1 MLGTNKKI
9 EMITAS
15 IVLYKSDRDE
25 LRKVISNVDS
35 STIVKLFIIDNSP
48 TDELRSF
55 VCGLS
60 SKVEYIYGQGNVG
73 YGTAH
78 NIAIR
83 NAIRDRVKYHV
94 VINPDI
100 EFEHGVVDGLCDYME
115 SNSDVGQVM
124 PKVLYPNGEIQPLCK
139 LLPTPIDLIGRKF
152 IPSSLNSRRN
162 SRYEISN
169 YDYSTPL
176 EIPSLSGCFM
186 FLRVE
191 ALERVDGF
199 DERFFMYC
207 EDLDLC
213 RRIKKIGYKT
223 VCNPTY
229 SITHVHKKE
238 SYVNRKLLVAH
249 IRSAIYYFS
258 KWGWFFDRDRRRVN
272 GELLSSLEK
281 INKLAKL

>member
-15 IVLYKSDRDE
+15 IVLYKSEREE
-25 LRKVISNVDS
+25 LQKVISNVDS

-83 NAIRDRVKYHV
+83 NAIRNGVKYHV

-100 EFEHGVVDGLCDYME
+100 EFEEGVVEGLCNYME
-115 SNSDVGQVM
+115 SHGDVGQVM
-124 PKVLYPNGEIQPLCK
+124 PKVLYPNGEIQALCK

-152 IPSSLNSRRN
+152 IPSQLNSRRN
-162 SRYEISN
+162 SRYEIADYG
-169 YDYSTPL
+169 YDH
-176 EIPSLSGCFM
+176 IIDVPSLSGCFM

-213 RRIKKIGYKT
+213 RRIRGAGYKT
-223 VCNPTY
+223 VCNPNF
-229 SITHVHKKE
+229 SITHIHKKE
-238 SYVNRKLLVAH
+238 SYVNRKLLAAH
-249 IRSAIYYFS
+249 IKSAVYYFS
-258 KWGWFFDRDRRRVN
+258 KWGWFFDRYRRVEN
-272 GELLSSLEK
+272 RELLKSIK
-281 INKLAKL
+281 RG